1 MVNIRPAMEG
11 DHLVIRKMVRDARLD
26 PSTVQWQN
34 FLVAETEGQIVGI
47 GQIKPYPDCQELGS
61 LVVLPAYRNHG
72 VAGALIHELE
82 SRAQRPLYLIC
93 LQKMQPYYE
102 RFGYRVIGWQ
112 DTPNTLRNKLR
123 ITFLFRLFG
132 IRVIAMRKG

>member
-1 MVNIRPAMEG
+1 MVNIRPAVKT
-11 DHLVIRKMVRDARLD
+11 DQTTIRKMVRDARLD

-34 FLVAETEGQIVGI
+34 FLVAEMDRQIVGI
-47 GQIKPYPDCQELGS
+47 GQIKPYPDCEELGS

-72 VAGALIHELE
+72 IAGALIHALE
-82 SRAQRPLYLIC
+82 RGAQPPLYLIC

-112 DTPNTLRNKLR
+112 DTPKTLRNKLR